1 MTLQNCE
8 NEQALLAELQNGSL
22 SGELVAHL
30 ESCPLCREIVMTVE
44 GLRPEAARLDR
55 SLRPPDSA
63 MIFRRAQQRA
73 REEALARAT
82 LPIRITLACAVVV
95 SILSAPWLIAY
106 LMRLPW
112 ELSLLRP
119 VYFLQR
125 NLPDALPGSLLIGM
139 AATLLCIAL
148 SSWFVL
154 REE

>member
-1 MTLQNCE
+1 MTPQICE
-8 NEQALLAELQNGSL
+8 NEQAVLSALQQGNLSSELF
-22 SGELVAHL
+22 VHF
-30 ESCPLCREIVMTVE
+30 ESCPVCSEIVMTVE
-44 GLRPEAARLDR
+44 GLRPEAARLDS
-55 SLRPPDSA
+55 SLRPPNPA

-82 LPIRITLACAVVV
+82 LPIRITLACTVVV

-106 LMRLPW
+106 LMKLPW
-112 ELSLLRP
+112 ELPLLRP

-125 NLPDALPGSLLIGM
+125 NLPDALPGSPVIGM

>member
-8 NEQALLAELQNGSL
+8 NEQAVLEELQNGNL
-22 SGELVAHL
+22 SGELLAHV
-30 ESCPLCREIVMTVE
+30 ESCPLCSEIVMAVE
-44 GLRPEAARLDR
+44 VLRPEAARLDR
-55 SLRPPDSA
+55 SLRPPDA
-63 MIFRRAQQRA
+63 TMIFRQAQQRA

-82 LPIRITLACAVVV
+82 LPIRITLACTVIVC
-95 SILSAPWLIAY
+95 ILSAPWLIAY

-112 ELSLLRP
+112 ALSLLRP

-125 NLPDALPGSLLIGM
+125 SLPDALPGTLVIGM
-139 AATLLCIAL
+139 AATLVCVAL

>member
-1 MTLQNCE
+1 MTLQTCE
-8 NEQALLAELQNGSL
+8 KEQAISAALQQGNLSSDLL
-22 SGELVAHL
+22 AHL
-30 ESCPLCREIVMTVE
+30 ESCPLCGEIVMTVE
-44 GLRPEAARLDR
+44 GLRSQAARLDS
-55 SLRPPDSA
+55 SLRPPDPA

-73 REEALARAT
+73 REKALARAT
-82 LPIRITLACAVVV
+82 LPIRITLACTVVL

-112 ELSLLRP
+112 EVPLLRP

-125 NLPDALPGSLLIGM
+125 NLPDALSGSTVMGM

>member
-1 MTLQNCE
+1 MTLGICE
-8 NEQALLAELQNGSL
+8 KEQAVSVALQQGNLSSELL
-22 SGELVAHL
+22 AHL
-30 ESCPLCREIVMTVE
+30 ESCPVCSEIVMTVE
-44 GLRPEAARLDR
+44 GLRPEAARLDS
-55 SLRPPDSA
+55 SLQPPDPT

-82 LPIRITLACAVVV
+82 LPIRITLACTVVV
-95 SILSAPWLIAY
+95 SILSAPWLVAS

-112 ELSLLRP
+112 ELPLLRP

-125 NLPDALPGSLLIGM
+125 NLPDALSGSTVMGM

>member
-1 MTLQNCE
+1 MTPQICE
-8 NEQALLAELQNGSL
+8 KDHAVLAALQNGNL
-22 SGELVAHL
+22 SGELLAHV
-30 ESCPLCREIVMTVE
+30 ESCPLCSEIVMAVE
-44 GLRPEAARLDR
+44 GLTPEAASLDR
-55 SLRPPDSA
+55 SLLPPDPT
-63 MIFRRAQQRA
+63 MIFRQAQQRA

-82 LPIRITLACAVVV
+82 LPIRITLACTVVF

-106 LMRLPW
+106 IRRLPW
-112 ELSLLRP
+112 ELPLLRP

-125 NLPDALPGSLLIGM
+125 NLPGAVSESTVIGM

>member
-1 MTLQNCE
+1 MTPQICE
-8 NEQALLAELQNGSL
+8 KEHAVLAALQNGNL
-22 SGELVAHL
+22 SGELVVHL
-30 ESCPLCREIVMTVE
+30 ESCPLCSEIVMTVE
-44 GLRPEAARLDR
+44 GLRPEAARLDNN
-55 SLRPPDSA
+55 LRPPDPA
-63 MIFRRAQQRA
+63 TIFRRAQQRA

-82 LPIRITLACAVVV
+82 LPIRITLACTVVL

-112 ELSLLRP
+112 EVPLLRP

-125 NLPDALPGSLLIGM
+125 NLPDALSGSTVMGM

-148 SSWFVL
+148 SSWLVL